1 MTSFSLGTSTN
12 SHVWFFPKHSIYSSM
27 DFSHT
32 SFLGVSS
39 KSGGTYILENNAK
52 TKNEFIISTLY
63 KSYKCVVFHGNNIS
77 NVRLEY
83 LVLLGLL
90 AGVCFTLG
98 VLKRVSCDVE
108 GGTIVCVVSC
118 GAFLGVEG
126 MEIWLICGILTTS
139 SVMS

>member
-39 KSGGTYILENNAK
+39 EAGGASILENNAK
-52 TKNEFIISTLY
+52 TKNEFIIWTLY
-63 KSYKCVVFHGNNIS
+63 KYCKHLFFHGNKLS
-77 NVRLEY
+77 NVISEDV
-83 LVLLGLL
+83 VLLGLL
-90 AGVCFTLG
+90 VRVCCTLG
-98 VLKRVSCDVE
+98 VLKRVAYDVE
-108 GGTIVCVVSC
+108 GGIIVCVVSC

-126 MEIWLICGILTTS
+126 MEIWIICGILTTS
-139 SVMS
+139 SIMS

>member
-12 SHVWFFPKHSIYSSM
+12 SHVWFFPKNLIYSSM

-63 KSYKCVVFHGNNIS
+63 KSRKCVVFHGHILS
-77 NVRLEY
+77 NVRLEDV
-83 LVLLGLL
+83 VLLGLL
-90 AGVCFTLG
+90 AGVCFILG
-98 VLKRVSCDVE
+98 VLKRVACDAE
-108 GGTIVCVVSC
+108 GGTIVCVAPC

-126 MEIWLICGILTTS
+126 MRI
-139 SVMS
+139 

>member
-1 MTSFSLGTSTN
+1 MLITSLSLGTSTN
-12 SHVWFFPKHSIYSSM
+12 SNVWFFPKHSIYSSM

-39 KSGGTYILENNAK
+39 KYGGTYILENNVK

-63 KSYKCVVFHGNNIS
+63 KSHTRVVFHGNNLS
-77 NVRLEY
+77 NVRLEDV
-83 LVLLGLL
+83 VLLGLL
-90 AGVCFTLG
+90 AGVCCTLG
-98 VLKRVSCDVE
+98 VLKRVAYDAE

-126 MEIWLICGILTTS
+126 MTI
-139 SVMS
+139 